1 MAKRLWF
8 WGLVVIL
15 GAVLVAGIYVN
26 KRGVQPE
33 SPVAAGN
40 VDSGKR
46 SISYLGKEYL
56 VPVKAERIVVTG
68 ALEALE
74 DLLVLGVKPVG
85 IMTIG
90 GSFPAMFADITQQ
103 AKPVGERV
111 QPNFEAILQVKPDII
126 LGSDKFVATTAEK
139 LQKIAPTI
147 PLSHFSNDGEASLR
161 LIGEL
166 TGQQEKAEAV
176 IQKYRQEAAV
186 AKNRLPETVKEKKVI
201 AVRLRSGNICIYP
214 ADLFFNDILYS
225 KLELPVPEEI
235 KKAKPQEMLS
245 LEKLSEMDPDY
256 IFLQYAESESPAHPR
271 VMESLRQNPV
281 WRNITAVKNNH
292 VFVNAV
298 DPLIQGV
305 AIGGKIT
312 FLHAAVEKLSQ

>member
-1 MAKRLWF
+1 MAKRIWLW
-8 WGLVVIL
+8 GVVVLL
-15 GAVLVAGIYVN
+15 GAALVSGIYIN
-26 KRGVQPE
+26 KKGAQTENP
-33 SPVAAGN
+33 ATAGN

-46 SISYLGKEYL
+46 SIAYLGKAYA
-56 VPVKAERIVVTG
+56 VPVKVERIVVTG

-85 IMTIG
+85 VMTIG

-111 QPNFEAILQVKPDII
+111 QPNFEAILQIKPDII
-126 LGSDKFVATTAEK
+126 LSSDKFVATTADK

-161 LIGEL
+161 FIGEL
-166 TGQQEKAEAV
+166 TGQQGKAEAV
-176 IQKYRQEAAV
+176 IQKYRQDAAV

-225 KLELPVPEEI
+225 KLDLPVPEEI
-235 KKAKPQEMLS
+235 KKAKPQEILS

-256 IFLQYAESESPAHPR
+256 IFVQYAESESPAHPR
-271 VMESLRQNPV
+271 VMESLRQNPIWQNV
-281 WRNITAVKNNH
+281 KAVKNNH
-292 VFVNAV
+292 VFVNVV

-305 AIGGKIT
+305 AIGGKIA
-312 FLHAAVEKLSQ
+312 FLHAAVERLSQ